1 LEHKKRTPQRHLK
14 GMTPIYSFEH
24 RVRCKDGSYKWI
36 LGHGKILNRDAAG
49 VPLMMI
55 GTNTDISAQKK
66 TALALAESE
75 HKFKALVEQSL
86 IGIYMVDQDKLIYV
100 NPRAAEIFGYQPEE
114 LSNVSLASI
123 IAPEDRELV
132 QKNIQRRTSGEIET
146 LRYEFRGIRKDGRKI
161 DVGVHGSRTM
171 LGNRPVV
178 LGVLQD
184 ITERRIHEER
194 VKEYLHRL
202 ERSIMSTVQAISH
215 MVDLRDP
222 YTSGHERRVGELAA
236 AIGTELGMTEH
247 QVTGLR
253 VAGGVHDVGKIAVPA
268 EILSKPTRL
277 SAAEFAIVKT
287 HAQQGYEILKDIDFP
302 WPVAETVWQH
312 HERLDGSGYPRALSG
327 DAISLEARILAVAD
341 VVESMSTHRPYRPA
355 LGVEAAF
362 AELKSKAGSLFD
374 PAVVA
379 ACVRLFHEKGYQL
392 PE

>member
-1 LEHKKRTPQRHLK
+1 
-14 GMTPIYSFEH
+14 M
-24 RVRCKDGSYKWI
+24 W
-36 LGHGKILNRDAAG
+36 
-49 VPLMMI
+49 
-55 GTNTDISAQKK
+55 
-66 TALALAESE
+66 
-75 HKFKALVEQSL
+75 
-86 IGIYMVDQDKLIYV
+86 
-100 NPRAAEIFGYQPEE
+100 
-114 LSNVSLASI
+114 AS
-123 IAPEDRELV
+123 
-132 QKNIQRRTSGEIET
+132 
-146 LRYEFRGIRKDGRKI
+146 
-161 DVGVHGSRTM
+161 HGSRTM

-184 ITERRIHEER
+184 ITERRIQEER
-194 VKEYLHRL
+194 VKEYLNRL

-312 HERLDGSGYPRALSG
+312 HERLDGSGYPRGLRG
-327 DAISLEARILAVAD
+327 DEISLEARIMAVAD

-355 LGVEAAF
+355 LGVEAAI
-362 AELKSKAGSLFD
+362 AELESHSGSLFD
-374 PAVVA
+374 PVVVA
-379 ACVRLFHEKGYQL
+379 ACVRLFHQKAYQL